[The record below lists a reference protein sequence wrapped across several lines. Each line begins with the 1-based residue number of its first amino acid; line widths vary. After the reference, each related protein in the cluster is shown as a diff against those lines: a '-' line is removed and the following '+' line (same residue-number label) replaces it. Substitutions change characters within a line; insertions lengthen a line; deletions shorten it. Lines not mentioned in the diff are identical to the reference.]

1 VASGQQIVRSSATL
15 TAATAKLAA
24 VQIGDSRGVVVTL
37 GALIRLAVRARRML
51 SFLLSYRAAPAT

>member
-1 VASGQQIVRSSATL
+1 MRGPERLTLPPANRADRRFARS
-15 TAATAKLAA
+15 
-24 VQIGDSRGVVVTL
+24 VMVTL